1 MAEGCG
7 RFIPRELVLV
17 IIKGGTKGDKAKSIL
32 DNAELDYIE
41 VDACTSPAAPYFSR
55 DFGPGLEIP
64 FLLVDGNPISGL
76 DGIQEFI
83 DYANA

>member
-1 MAEGCG
+1 M
-7 RFIPRELVLV
+7 RYLPRELVLV
-17 IIKGGTKGDKAKSIL
+17 IVKGGVKGNEAKAIL
-32 DNAELDYIE
+32 DNVGLRYTE
-41 VDACTSPAAPYFSR
+41 VDARTSPAAPYFAR

-83 DYANA
+83 DHAIA